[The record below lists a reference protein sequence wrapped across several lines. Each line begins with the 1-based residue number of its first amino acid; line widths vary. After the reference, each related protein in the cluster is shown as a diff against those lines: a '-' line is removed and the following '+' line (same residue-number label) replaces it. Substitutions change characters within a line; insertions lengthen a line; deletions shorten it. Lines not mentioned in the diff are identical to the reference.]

1 LNRSTHLNRI
11 RNARE
16 HFLGKG
22 EVPEGL
28 LPDSIHRSWE
38 RCLQTGLSVDLK
50 SEIEPTD
57 NSVLS
62 ELREQSALLLTQ
74 AQPEMENLYAHIIGT
89 QSMVILS
96 DAGGTILHALGD
108 PDFMNKAQ
116 RVALQPGVSWSEDRT
131 GTNAIG
137 TALIEKNPVFVMGA
151 EHYFERN
158 AFLNCSAAP
167 ILDPYG
173 SVIGVL
179 DLSGDHRQPQEH
191 TMALVR
197 MSAQMIENRLFNVHF
212 SCDITLRFHTRPEF
226 IGTLWEGIAVF
237 SADGGLLAINRSG
250 AFQLGL
256 NEHKNPGIEF
266 SSLFDI
272 SLPSFLNSAKNK
284 QFSRLA
290 LRNGLQLT
298 VRADPGPYATNSAKS
313 APGSSQKSQAF
324 TPSIPSPLDELDTGD
339 AQMRQIIAT
348 AKLSIDHDIPIL
360 IEGETGTGKELLA
373 KAMHQSSQRR
383 NGAFIAI
390 NCASIPE
397 GLIEA
402 ELFGHEEGAFT
413 GARRRGAVGR
423 VQQAHGGTLFLD
435 EIGEMPLALQARLL
449 RVIQE
454 REVVPLGGNKAINVD
469 VAIISATNCHLR
481 ERVMQ
486 GAFRE
491 DLYYRLNG
499 LRLSLPAL
507 RERSDLVPLIESILK
522 KQLHKDSVT
531 VHPEVVQL
539 MQRHPWRGNIRQL
552 RNVLRSAMIFMH
564 GNVLELEHLPQDFLE
579 ELKHASVEKDNNAAF
594 EKADIASNEAALIRH
609 VLAQY
614 GGNMTAAAGH
624 LGISRATVYRKARR
638 LGLR

>member
-1 LNRSTHLNRI
+1 
-11 RNARE
+11 
-16 HFLGKG
+16 
-22 EVPEGL
+22 
-28 LPDSIHRSWE
+28 
-38 RCLQTGLSVDLK
+38 
-50 SEIEPTD
+50 
-57 NSVLS
+57 
-62 ELREQSALLLTQ
+62 
-74 AQPEMENLYAHIIGT
+74 
-89 QSMVILS
+89 
-96 DAGGTILHALGD
+96 
-108 PDFMNKAQ
+108 
-116 RVALQPGVSWSEDRT
+116 
-131 GTNAIG
+131 
-137 TALIEKNPVFVMGA
+137 
-151 EHYFERN
+151 
-158 AFLNCSAAP
+158 
-167 ILDPYG
+167 
-173 SVIGVL
+173 
-179 DLSGDHRQPQEH
+179 
-191 TMALVR
+191 MALVR

-212 SCDITLRFHTRPEF
+212 AGDITLRFHTRPEF

-237 SADGGLLAINRSG
+237 SAEGGLLAINRSG

-256 NEHKNPGIEF
+256 NEQKNPGIEF
-266 SSLFDI
+266 GSLFDI
-272 SLPSFLNSAKNK
+272 ALPSFLDGAKNS
-284 QFSRLA
+284 QFSRLT

-298 VRADPGPYATNSAKS
+298 VKADPGPFATASVKS
-313 APGSSQKSQAF
+313 APATSHESKSQESKSVVAA
-324 TPSIPSPLDELDTGD
+324 PLDDLDTGD

-348 AKLSIDHDIPIL
+348 AKLSIGHDIPIL

-481 ERVMQ
+481 ERVLQ

-507 RERSDLVPLIESILK
+507 RERSDLVALIESILK
-522 KQLHKDSVT
+522 KQLNRESII

-552 RNVLRSAMIFMH
+552 RNVLRSAMIFMP
-564 GNVLELEHLPQDFLE
+564 GNALELEHLPQDFLE
-579 ELKHASVEKDNNAAF
+579 ELKHTSAEQDSNAEF
-594 EKADIASNEAALIRH
+594 DKADIASNEAALIRH
-609 VLAQY
+609 VLAQH

-624 LGISRATVYRKARR
+624 LGISRATVYRKAKR

>member
-1 LNRSTHLNRI
+1 LNRSTHLHRI

-16 HFLGKG
+16 HFLGNG

-50 SEIEPTD
+50 SEIEPAD
-57 NSVLS
+57 NSTLS

-167 ILDPYG
+167 ILDPFG

-212 SCDITLRFHTRPEF
+212 AGDITLRFHTRPEF

-237 SADGGLLAINRSG
+237 SAEGSLLALNRSG
-250 AFQLGL
+250 AFQLGI
-256 NEHKNPGIEF
+256 NERNNPGIEF
-266 SSLFDI
+266 CSLFDM
-272 SLPSFLNSAKNK
+272 SLPGFLDSARTK
-284 QFSRLA
+284 QVLRLTM
-290 LRNGLQLT
+290 RNGLQLM
-298 VRADPGPYATNSAKS
+298 VKADPGSFTTPVIKSGPATNHEPKPIAASA
-313 APGSSQKSQAF
+313 
-324 TPSIPSPLDELDTGD
+324 LDELDTGD
-339 AQMRQIIAT
+339 QKMHQIIAT

-373 KAMHQSSQRR
+373 KAMHQSSRR
-383 NGAFIAI
+383 KGGAFVAI

-454 REVVPLGGNKAINVD
+454 REVVPLGSNKAISVD

-486 GAFRE
+486 GGFRE

-507 RERSDLVPLIESILK
+507 RDRSDLLPLIECILK
-522 KQLHKDSVT
+522 KQLNKSSVII
-531 VHPEVVQL
+531 HSEVVAL

-552 RNVLRSAMIFMH
+552 RNVLRSAMIFMP
-564 GNVLELEHLPQDFLE
+564 GSELGVEHLPQDFFD
-579 ELKHASVEKDNNAAF
+579 ELKHIPAEASVNEKFDQ
-594 EKADIASNEAALIRH
+594 ADIASNEAALIRH
-609 VLAQY
+609 VLAQH

-624 LGISRATVYRKARR
+624 LGISRATVYRKAKR